1 MHDRP
6 HDQTI
11 PFSPGRIGFAPSP
24 TFQPIHNKI
33 WIEAYGCTASI
44 GDSEIIKGL
53 LEESGYALA
62 DKEDDSGLS
71 IVVTCSVKD
80 VTEHRMLH
88 RLNQL
93 SKARKPLIIAGC
105 LPKAN
110 HKLLETLYPRASFIG
125 PHSIEKTV
133 DVVKASISGKIAVH
147 LEDSKSDKINLPK
160 VRSNSVTS
168 IIQIASGCMSECTF
182 CQTKLAKGQLRSY
195 RIGDIVRQFQH
206 DVNDGCKEIWLT
218 STDNGCYGRDI
229 GSDLID
235 LLESCVNIPGDY
247 KIRIGMMNP
256 MFLKGMIGRMVELLW
271 DSDKIFKFLHIP
283 VQSGSNFILRK
294 MKRGHTAEVFVDAV
308 KAFRTKIP
316 EVTIA
321 TDVIVG
327 FPSETENDFDRT
339 VQTLRLTEPDI
350 VNVSKYGA
358 RPGTAAAAF
367 KKEDTRTTKS
377 RSEQLHRLVNE
388 IALKRNF
395 VWKAWEGIMI
405 IDGSDGDWL
414 YGRNYAY
421 KPIHVMGPRGRNFRV
436 GDKVSVRIQEFTS
449 HYLKGCLQNIT

>member
-1 MHDRP
+1 M
-6 HDQTI
+6 
-11 PFSPGRIGFAPSP
+11 
-24 TFQPIHNKI
+24 
-33 WIEAYGCTASI
+33 
-44 GDSEIIKGL
+44 IKGL

-62 DKEDDSGLS
+62 DNEDDSSLS

-80 VTEHRMLH
+80 VTEHRMLY

-93 SKARKPLIIAGC
+93 SKARRPLIIAGC

-110 HKLLETLYPRASFIG
+110 HKLLETLYPRASFVG
-125 PHSIEKTV
+125 PQAIEKTV
-133 DVVKASISGKIAVH
+133 EAVKASMAGTRAVH
-147 LEDSKSDKINLPK
+147 LEDSKPDKINLPK

-168 IIQIASGCMSECTF
+168 IIQIASGCLSECTF

-195 RIGDIVRQFQH
+195 RIGDIVRQFRD

-229 GSDLID
+229 GSNLTD

-294 MKRGHTAEVFVDAV
+294 MKRGHTAELFVDAV
-308 KAFRTKIP
+308 KAFRTRIP

-327 FPSETENDFDRT
+327 FPSETAEDFERT
-339 VQTLRLTEPDI
+339 VQILKLTEPDI

-358 RPGTAAAAF
+358 RPGTAAVRF
-367 KKEDTRTTKS
+367 KKVDTYTKKC
-377 RSEQLHRLVNE
+377 RSKQLHLLVNE
-388 IALKRNF
+388 IALKRNI
-395 VWKAWEGIMI
+395 VWKNWEGSMI
-405 IDGSDGDWL
+405 IDGSDENWV

-421 KPIHVMGPRGRNFRV
+421 KPIHVMRPRGKNFRV
-436 GDKVSVRIQEFTS
+436 GDNLLVRIQEFTS
-449 HYLKGCLQNIT
+449 HYLKGCLQNSA

>member
-1 MHDRP
+1 MIR
-6 HDQTI
+6 
-11 PFSPGRIGFAPSP
+11 
-24 TFQPIHNKI
+24 
-33 WIEAYGCTASI
+33 
-44 GDSEIIKGL
+44 GL
-53 LEESGYALA
+53 LVESGYALA
-62 DKEDDSGLS
+62 DKEDDSCLT
-71 IVVTCSVKD
+71 ILVTCSVKD
-80 VTEHRMLH
+80 VTEHRMLY

-93 SKARKPLIIAGC
+93 SKAGKPLIIAGC

-110 HKLLETLYPRASFIG
+110 HKLLETLYPDASFIG

-133 DVVKASISGKIAVH
+133 DVVRASISGKRAVH

-168 IIQIASGCMSECTF
+168 IIQIASGCMSDCTF
-182 CQTKLAKGQLRSY
+182 CQTKLAKGRLRSY
-195 RIGDIVRQFQH
+195 RIGDVVRQFQH

-218 STDNGCYGRDI
+218 STDTGCYGRDI

-256 MFLKGMIGRMVELLW
+256 MFLKGMIGRMVELLR

-294 MKRGHTAEVFVDAV
+294 MKRGHTAELFVDAV

-316 EVTIA
+316 EMTIA

-327 FPSETENDFDRT
+327 FPSESAHDFDRT
-339 VQTLRLTEPDI
+339 VQILRLTEPDI

-358 RPGTAAAAF
+358 RPGTAAARF
-367 KKEDTRTTKS
+367 KKVDTHTKKC
-377 RSEQLHRLVNE
+377 RSKQLHLIVNE
-388 IALKRNF
+388 IALKRNSR
-395 VWKAWEGIMI
+395 WKDWEGSMI
-405 IDGSDGDWL
+405 IDGSNANWL

-421 KPIHVMGPRGRNFRV
+421 RPIHVLRPRGKNFRV
-436 GDKVSVRIQEFTS
+436 GDKGLVKIQEFTG
-449 HYLKGCLQNIT
+449 HYLKGSLQNST